1 MMSPTKLTLEAV
13 RTANAALLS
22 KRFLVAVFPG
32 STSGIGEFTVRAL
45 ARHAAK
51 GQGARI
57 YLVGRNQKAAD
68 AIAADYA
75 ASTNVQIRFVKADD
89 LSLLKDVDRCCE
101 EIKQLEAQESTE
113 QPPHIDLLVMSH
125 ADLYFGGKRRGRCN
139 IYYVASLMQASYSPN
154 DASETGEGLD
164 KSFSLLYYSRIR
176 FITQLLP
183 LLEASPL
190 PSSRVVSVYSAGLE
204 TATKDRYLDDL
215 SLRNAEHYSFGA
227 VRNHTTH
234 LKTMA
239 FETIA
244 EQHPNIGLVHVYP
257 SLVITPG
264 FDNNPLPPLI
274 KLGWKLAAPAAKL
287 FSVKPDEIGERVLG
301 FTSPRFGGEQ
311 ETETLKTDVADS
323 TNGKVGGGAY
333 SLKHTGQVNE
343 IGPIYEKLRSA
354 GFKESAWK
362 HTNSAF
368 QAIEEGTVFKD

>member
-125 ADLYFGGKRRGRCN
+125 ADLYFGGKRR
-139 IYYVASLMQASYSPN
+139 
-154 DASETGEGLD
+154 ETGEGLD